1 MTREFLVKLL
11 GNCEVSDILGWQATW
26 EHDLLYYINIA
37 PELTRLLL
45 VSFALHATS
54 QMLRNQGLQQRKFM
68 HKAVKQGNG
77 KQDLALLPWSQ
88 EGCSVYG
95 MSRDEEG
102 GPQFSSVAQSCPIL
116 CEPVNRS
123 TPGLPVHHQ
132 LPEST
137 QTHVNWVCD
146 VIQPSHPLLSP
157 SPPAATP
164 SQHQGIFQ
172 WVNSSH
178 EVAKVLGKGDSCRKE
193 VRSSAQAHWVAHL
206 CIF

>member
-1 MTREFLVKLL
+1 MAGNL
-11 GNCEVSDILGWQATW
+11 GAWFA
-26 EHDLLYYINIA
+26 LLYKHCPWA
-37 PELTRLLL
+37 DKVVTSFLCPTRNKPNAEKPR
-45 VSFALHATS
+45 FTT
-54 QMLRNQGLQQRKFM
+54 KFM